1 MKIVSVVAATLI
13 LSSGMMASSVQ
24 KITVPM
30 ENIAL
35 HNNQILVHRNGEW
48 TCVGGISPDG
58 KGLFLSE
65 SIPPCMARC
74 SRIEFEA
81 SYKDI
86 TVSTGID
93 FDTNENK
100 QQSERQDP
108 PDSRD
113 HAERDHAERDH
124 AECEHKE

>member
-1 MKIVSVVAATLI
+1 
-13 LSSGMMASSVQ
+13 
-24 KITVPM
+24 
-30 ENIAL
+30 
-35 HNNQILVHRNGEW
+35 
-48 TCVGGISPDG
+48 
-58 KGLFLSE
+58 
-65 SIPPCMARC
+65 MARC